1 MYNSLCMFD
10 ICQDMKQLVRYD
22 MLSDDCRSL
31 LYNVT
36 VVICNYK
43 NKTELNFG
51 FGRFAAIFLLLVT
64 EKKMWWHF
72 GFSELFVWSNVCF
85 NLSDDWRKL
94 FSLIQRI
101 QQQLV
106 LVSAGYGSNI
116 YEWTSAPWWWHSS
129 DSNLSFIW
137 IRFLFTSCAHREKQ
151 VEL

>member
-1 MYNSLCMFD
+1 MFD

-64 EKKMWWHF
+64 EKKCDGILVFQNYLF
-72 GFSELFVWSNVCF
+72 GLMFVS
-85 NLSDDWRKL
+85 
-94 FSLIQRI
+94 I
-101 QQQLV
+101 
-106 LVSAGYGSNI
+106 
-116 YEWTSAPWWWHSS
+116 
-129 DSNLSFIW
+129 
-137 IRFLFTSCAHREKQ
+137 
-151 VEL
+151 